1 MTLTALMDALRDSP
15 AFQHKQ
21 DIAPMLRDLEAAH
34 GAVPVGDDCA
44 VLADG
49 DGYLLFA
56 IEGFL
61 NGFVAR
67 DPDFA
72 GYCGVM
78 VNVSDIYAMGGRP
91 TAVVDALWSAG
102 ADQADAIM
110 AGLRRAAGKYQV
122 PVVGG
127 HSNAHNDRAQ
137 LSVAIIGRAKRLLT
151 SFDARPGDHLM
162 VACDLRGAYRAAA
175 PGEPDSHNW
184 DASSDAPG
192 ERLRG
197 DLELLPL
204 IAERGLC
211 RAAKDISMASFVGTT
226 LMLLECSGVG
236 GHLALNALPRPADV
250 PLARWLST
258 FPSYGFVL
266 AVPEAHRDAV
276 TGLFRQRDLAIADVG
291 RVHPGH
297 RLTLSLEEEAGLFW
311 DLGRTPF
318 IGAPALQS
326 AIQPEPEAH
335 HARSAF

>member
-162 VACDLRGAYRAAA
+162 VA
-175 PGEPDSHNW
+175 
-184 DASSDAPG
+184 
-192 ERLRG
+192 
-197 DLELLPL
+197 
-204 IAERGLC
+204 
-211 RAAKDISMASFVGTT
+211 
-226 LMLLECSGVG
+226 
-236 GHLALNALPRPADV
+236 
-250 PLARWLST
+250 
-258 FPSYGFVL
+258 
-266 AVPEAHRDAV
+266 
-276 TGLFRQRDLAIADVG
+276 
-291 RVHPGH
+291 
-297 RLTLSLEEEAGLFW
+297 
-311 DLGRTPF
+311 
-318 IGAPALQS
+318 
-326 AIQPEPEAH
+326 
-335 HARSAF
+335 

>member
-1 MTLTALMDALRDSP
+1 MTLTALMDGLRDSP

-21 DIAPMLRDLEAAH
+21 DIAPMVRGLDSPP

-102 ADQADAIM
+102 AEQAGAIM
-110 AGLRRAAGKYQV
+110 DGLRRASAKYQV
-122 PVVGG
+122 PLVGG

-137 LSVAIIGRAKRLLT
+137 LSVAIIGRAQTLLT

-162 VACDLRGAYRAAA
+162 VACDLRGAYRPAA

-236 GHLALNALPRPADV
+236 GHLELDALPRPGGV
-250 PLARWLST
+250 PLDRWLST

-266 AVPEAHRDAV
+266 AVPEAHLDAV
-276 TGLFRQRDLAIADVG
+276 TRLFRQRELAIATVG

-297 RLTLSLEEEAGLFW
+297 RLSLSLDDQAGLFW
-311 DLGRTPF
+311 DLARTPF
-318 IGAPALQS
+318 IGAPTLES
-326 AIQPEPEAH
+326 DVNNPGVH
-335 HARSAF
+335 HARSAL

>member
-236 GHLALNALPRPADV
+236 GHLA
-250 PLARWLST
+250 
-258 FPSYGFVL
+258 
-266 AVPEAHRDAV
+266 
-276 TGLFRQRDLAIADVG
+276 
-291 RVHPGH
+291 
-297 RLTLSLEEEAGLFW
+297 
-311 DLGRTPF
+311 
-318 IGAPALQS
+318 
-326 AIQPEPEAH
+326 
-335 HARSAF
+335 

>member
-162 VACDLRGAYRAAA
+162 VACDLRGAYRPAG

-236 GHLALNALPRPADV
+236 GHLALNARRCAPGALAEHLPQLRLRAGGARGPPRRGHRPVPPARSGDRRRGPGAPRPPSH
-250 PLARWLST
+250 PLPGGRSRPVLGSGAHPFYRRARPSIRYST
-258 FPSYGFVL
+258 R
-266 AVPEAHRDAV
+266 A
-276 TGLFRQRDLAIADVG
+276 
-291 RVHPGH
+291 
-297 RLTLSLEEEAGLFW
+297 
-311 DLGRTPF
+311 
-318 IGAPALQS
+318 
-326 AIQPEPEAH
+326 
-335 HARSAF
+335 

>member
-15 AFQHKQ
+15 PFQHKQ

-102 ADQADAIM
+102 ADQAETIM
-110 AGLRRAAGKYQV
+110 TGLRRASGKYQV

-162 VACDLRGAYRAAA
+162 VACDLRGAYRPAA

-236 GHLALNALPRPADV
+236 GHLALNALPRPAGV
-250 PLARWLST
+250 PLVRWLST

-311 DLGRTPF
+311 DLDRHSF
-318 IGAPALQS
+318 IGAPAAPTPFQS
-326 AIQPEPEAH
+326 EPGAH

>member
-1 MTLTALMDALRDSP
+1 MTLTALMDALRDSA

-21 DIAPMLRDLEAAH
+21 DIAPMLRNLEQRP
-34 GAVPVGDDCA
+34 GDVPVGDDCA
-44 VLADG
+44 ALADG

-102 ADQADAIM
+102 PDQADAIM
-110 AGLRRAAGKYQV
+110 AGLRRAADKYQV
-122 PVVGG
+122 PLVGG

-137 LSVAIIGRAKRLLT
+137 LSVAIIGRAKKLLT

-162 VACDLRGAYRAAA
+162 VACDLRGAYRPAA
-175 PGEPDSHNW
+175 PDEPDSHNW

-236 GHLALNALPRPADV
+236 GHLELDALPRPADV
-250 PLARWLST
+250 PLERWLST

-266 AVPEAHRDAV
+266 AVPDAHREAV
-276 TGLFRQRDLAIADVG
+276 TRLFRQRDLAIASVG
-291 RVHPGH
+291 QVHPGH
-297 RLTLSLEEEAGLFW
+297 RLSLSLEEEAGLFW
-311 DLGRTPF
+311 DLNRTPF
-318 IGAPALQS
+318 IGARALS
-326 AIQPEPEAH
+326 PTVNPNPGAH

>member
-1 MTLTALMDALRDSP
+1 MNLNTLMETLRGSA
-15 AFQHKQ
+15 AFLHKQ
-21 DIAPMLRDLEAAH
+21 DIAPMLH
-34 GAVPVGDDCA
+34 GLPTPPGPVPAGDDCA

-67 DPDFA
+67 EPEFA

-102 ADQADAIM
+102 PEQAGAIM
-110 AGLRRAAGKYQV
+110 AGLRLASDKYQV
-122 PVVGG
+122 PLVGG

-162 VACDLRGAYRAAA
+162 VVCDLRGDYRPAA

-192 ERLRG
+192 DRLRS

-236 GHLALNALPRPADV
+236 GHLELDALPRPGGV
-250 PLARWLST
+250 PLDRWLST

-266 AVPEAHRDAV
+266 AVPEAHLDAV
-276 TGLFRQRDLAIADVG
+276 TRLFRQRDLAIANVG

-297 RLTLSLEEEAGLFW
+297 RLSLSLHEEAGLFW
-311 DLGRTPF
+311 DLARAPF
-318 IGAPALQS
+318 IGAPTLQPDVNNPG
-326 AIQPEPEAH
+326 AK

>member
-102 ADQADAIM
+102 ADQADAIVAHATSLSHAQRLGKM
-110 AGLRRAAGKYQV
+110 EQLERSESRDLGLRVLDPA
-122 PVVGG
+122 
-127 HSNAHNDRAQ
+127 
-137 LSVAIIGRAKRLLT
+137 LRLIN
-151 SFDARPGDHLM
+151 ARPHQLLPGGEETGTSL
-162 VACDLRGAYRAAA
+162 CLLRGFFWQITDTAL
-175 PGEPDSHNW
+175 HNRRKFW
-184 DASSDAPG
+184 W
-192 ERLRG
+192 RWY
-197 DLELLPL
+197 
-204 IAERGLC
+204 
-211 RAAKDISMASFVGTT
+211 
-226 LMLLECSGVG
+226 
-236 GHLALNALPRPADV
+236 
-250 PLARWLST
+250 WLSRRR
-258 FPSYGFVL
+258 F
-266 AVPEAHRDAV
+266 
-276 TGLFRQRDLAIADVG
+276 
-291 RVHPGH
+291 
-297 RLTLSLEEEAGLFW
+297 LTHTRRNYSG
-311 DLGRTPF
+311 
-318 IGAPALQS
+318 S
-326 AIQPEPEAH
+326 
-335 HARSAF
+335 